1 MKFVNEQNIV
11 RKLIKVVKECR
22 EAHTRSKEKSASPS
36 KQVSK
41 GTSGSRFRS
50 TVSHVLG
57 DKFAEATYK
66 EEDSDVD
73 LDFDEV
79 ETSPTTARGFQSDT
93 LNARLSAAHDGAA
106 LVNASSKPGHVPSA
120 SAAILQQPLP
130 NRIMPGAASGPNG
143 SEMPFLH
150 SPASLPIHRNTL
162 SRAFVKTIGRLGHWK
177 RVLNSRHAEQAPAGE
192 SADVS
197 VFDLELNAQGDLLAV
212 TGGVEQYLKMLDQPQ
227 VPVRVST
234 PTSPG
239 ADDFTSDAKFSPSDT
254 ISGTPLSTV
263 VGDGLPPDDPPAYDD
278 SIPVQVAQNSR
289 LTTETSE
296 FEGVKAPARQVKK
309 MRAPSTGS
317 SSSDSSFGSPINPR
331 SPLAATEPAT
341 SERTR
346 WGFDVV
352 SIDDLDLSDTSSDI
366 HEDGPALPPGLKK
379 LPKRLPLRRDFEFV
393 RRSRASVSSMGIT
406 SHRSI
411 LSQHSIASGG
421 EPEPPGGN
429 GLFQQWEIDAIV
441 DSLSDNDDESGDLE
455 ATLRRL
461 EGQIN
466 PEHQQVKNQKVDG
479 WVRDIE
485 RRRAAGDYLNETSQ
499 YANDEEGAEDGEP
512 DLDDDKDDTEP
523 DSWHGQTDI
532 EPGNSVS
539 QGSSSR
545 NSQQSAFL
553 SSASPPQLMTS
564 GPTSPQRSEAKPLP
578 EDVLPLEILQGRV
591 PSRPS
596 TRPST
601 SEGRSGKS
609 FSPSSQTRIAPR
621 YHRSWILNYR
631 VQALVEHFSM
641 IDRELFMGVKFEE
654 LVLDDWMSC
663 EEVNVLDWAQF
674 LKDRARWK
682 AESRW
687 SNKTSALAAVRGRF
701 NLVANFTI
709 SEIMLTNPSERP
721 ILVAKFIRIA
731 MVGVGS
737 FSVAYVLLTFSR
749 NHFASAITVPWLRL
763 S

>member
-1 MKFVNEQNIV
+1 M
-11 RKLIKVVKECR
+11 KECR
-22 EAHTRSKEKSASPS
+22 EAHTRNKEKPSSPS
-36 KQVSK
+36 KQAPKSTAGSK
-41 GTSGSRFRS
+41 LRS

-93 LNARLSAAHDGAA
+93 LNARLSAAHDGTA

-130 NRIMPGAASGPNG
+130 SRIMAGSATTPNG

-162 SRAFVKTIGRLGHWK
+162 SRAFVKTIGRLGNWK
-177 RVLNSRHAEQAPAGE
+177 RVLNSRQAVQSPAGE

-197 VFDLELNAQGDLLAV
+197 AFDLELNAEGDLLAV
-212 TGGVEQYLKMLDQPQ
+212 TGGVEQYLKMIDQPQ

-234 PTSPG
+234 PTSPQG
-239 ADDFTSDAKFSPSDT
+239 DDSTGDAKLSVSDTFVSDAPS
-254 ISGTPLSTV
+254 STV

-278 SIPVQVAQNSR
+278 GVSAQVAQSPR
-289 LTTETSE
+289 PTSE
-296 FEGVKAPARQVKK
+296 TADDVASDNVKPPVRQVKK
-309 MRAPSTGS
+309 PRARSTGS
-317 SSSDSSFGSPINPR
+317 SSSDSSFGSPIKPMV
-331 SPLAATEPAT
+331 PLAATEPTT

-379 LPKRLPLRRDFEFV
+379 LPKKLPLRRDFEFV

-411 LSQHSIASGG
+411 LSQQSVASGG
-421 EPEPPGGN
+421 EAEPAGAN
-429 GLFQQWEIDAIV
+429 GLFQQWEINAIV
-441 DSLSDNDDESGDLE
+441 DSLSDNDESGDLE

-485 RRRAAGDYLNETSQ
+485 RRRAAGDYSSEAPRYMS
-499 YANDEEGAEDGEP
+499 DEEGAEDGEP
-512 DLDDDKDDTEP
+512 DIDDDNDDTG
-523 DSWHGQTDI
+523 SVLWRGQTDI
-532 EPGNSVS
+532 DPGNSVS
-539 QGSSSR
+539 QGPSSR
-545 NSQQSAFL
+545 NSQQSAIH
-553 SSASPPQLMTS
+553 SASPPQPVASSIS

-601 SEGRSGKS
+601 SEGRSGGKS
-609 FSPSSQTRIAPR
+609 LSPSSQSRIAPR

-674 LKDRARWK
+674 LKDRTRWK

-687 SNKTSALAAVRGRF
+687 NNKTSALAAVRGRF
-701 NLVANFTI
+701 NLVSNFTI
-709 SEIMLTNPSERP
+709 SEIVLTSPSERA
-721 ILVAKFIRIA
+721 ILVGKFIRIA
-731 MVGVGS
+731 MVRIGS
-737 FSVAYVLLTFSR
+737 RSVVCLTDFLPEILPPR
-749 NHFASAITVPWLRL
+749 QL
-763 S
+763 